1 MVFDCHCDG
10 DEIRGDSM
18 PRTIVEK
25 LKLTVC
31 VREGGGQGDGE
42 REMKVFNLRNRP
54 RRMLLPLI

>member
-18 PRTIVEK
+18 SRTIVEK

-31 VREGGGQGDGE
+31 VREGGGQGDGGE
-42 REMKVFNLRNRP
+42 RDEGF
-54 RRMLLPLI
+54 